1 MAGVKVP
8 SPTNR
13 PGARPASPFSRVEEV
28 HAGLI
33 KRLAVL
39 KPYRILYIADAQ
51 DLEERAERLQQV
63 LGAAMSAPSSST
75 SATSPQAGR
84 STRKTSWAWSPIWLA
99 TLPGRSPMRRMTS
112 QRGGCD
118 ERHRIPTRLSCGAVC
133 RCGLRGGLLHLPRAI
148 RDRRTPTRS
157 AVREVGGGDR
167 FGEAWIADLPVLAGK
182 VDTRDHH
189 PMPEAHRISSN
200 FSRNT

>member
-1 MAGVKVP
+1 MGFWLFLASRRQQKRGAAMAGVKVP

-33 KRLAVL
+33 KRSAVL

-51 DLEERAERLQQV
+51 DLEERAEHLQQV

-84 STRKTSWAWSPIWLA
+84 STRNTSWAWSPIWPA
-99 TLPGRSPMRRMTS
+99 MLPAQSPTRQTTS
-112 QRGGCD
+112 QPGGSG
-118 ERHRIPTRLSCGAVC
+118 ERHPSPTRLSCGAVC

-148 RDRRTPTRS
+148 LATGERRPGQRAARS
-157 AVREVGGGDR
+157 
-167 FGEAWIADLPVLAGK
+167 EAEIDLGQ
-182 VDTRDHH
+182 H
-189 PMPEAHRISSN
+189 
-200 FSRNT
+200 